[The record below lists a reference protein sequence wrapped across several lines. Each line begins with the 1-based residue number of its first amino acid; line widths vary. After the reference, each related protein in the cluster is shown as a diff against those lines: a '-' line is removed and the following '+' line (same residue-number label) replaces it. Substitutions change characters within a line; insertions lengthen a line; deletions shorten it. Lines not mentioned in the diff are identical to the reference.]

1 MNKEKWIWSIL
12 TLLILILTAFT
23 SSSDQDRRIKS
34 LVFEI
39 SDPANHYLVNSDDL
53 YRYLYS
59 YMDTVDGYKASVIEL
74 YTIETILEGNSH
86 VGNAEAFIDRQSKVR
101 VQVDLK
107 EPILRV
113 LSNDSRGYYVT
124 EDADI
129 VEWSPNYTPRLIV
142 ASGNVPKYE
151 HQDSLSVEDQNSLN
165 ALSYLVSE
173 INKMSY
179 LQSIVDEI
187 IYNGENNIELV
198 SKIGEARV
206 LIGDTT
212 DLVEKLERFSLFHT
226 EAYPIV
232 GWDKYKVIDVRFKDK
247 VYCRK

>member
-1 MNKEKWIWSIL
+1 MF
-12 TLLILILTAFT
+12 TLLIIVLTAFT
-23 SSSDQDRRIKS
+23 SSSDMDRKIKS
-34 LVFEI
+34 LLFEI

-53 YRYLYS
+53 YTYLYS
-59 YMDTVDGYKASVIEL
+59 YMDTVDGYNARDVEL
-74 YTIETILEGNSH
+74 YTIETILEQNSH
-86 VGNAEAFIDRQSKVR
+86 VANAEAFIDRKSVVH

-113 LSNDSRGYYVT
+113 LLKDSRGYYVS
-124 EDADI
+124 ENGDVVD
-129 VEWSPNYTPRLIV
+129 WSPNYTPRLIV
-142 ASGNVPKYE
+142 ASGNVPKYN
-151 HQDSLSVEDQNSLN
+151 HKDSLSIGGQNSLKT
-165 ALSYLVSE
+165 LSYLVSE

-187 IYNGENNIELV
+187 IYNSENNIELV

-212 DLVEKLERFSLFHT
+212 DLVDKLERFSLFHT

-232 GWDKYKVIDVRFKDK
+232 GWDKYRVIDVRFKDK